1 MNEKNFKQPLV
12 FFFNGVNSIISC
24 NCYVSWSAERT
35 VNRRHNMIN
44 DDYLRVDSKYDSIS
58 DFFQNNFKPT
68 LYGLGKLGSDSIHL
82 YTVLRVTLHNFIKSF
97 TSTVS
102 SSLNNIKT
110 THITYRRII
119 CAFLYIINKKY
130 FCVNNYEKVCCVMF
144 FIMLSYE

>member
-1 MNEKNFKQPLV
+1 
-12 FFFNGVNSIISC
+12 
-24 NCYVSWSAERT
+24 
-35 VNRRHNMIN
+35 MIKKTRASN
-44 DDYLRVDSKYDSIS
+44 TQANVKIDDYLRVDSKYDSSS

-102 SSLNNIKT
+102 SSLNNIK
-110 THITYRRII
+110 ITPKTYERII

-130 FCVNNYEKVCCVMF
+130 FCVNNYEKVCCIVF
-144 FIMLSYE
+144 FCYVIL